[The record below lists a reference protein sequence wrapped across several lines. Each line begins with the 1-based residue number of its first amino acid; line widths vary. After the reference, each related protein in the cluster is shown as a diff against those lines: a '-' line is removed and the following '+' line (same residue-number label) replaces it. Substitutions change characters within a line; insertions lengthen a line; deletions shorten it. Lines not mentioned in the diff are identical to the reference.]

1 MRTVLQ
7 CLTIYVNKFN
17 IILLCSVFTVS
28 FPLLTALHNWFVSDL
43 LEKVGLNHYPMV
55 EGIMCFL
62 FDLETLSSIS
72 RTFDNFLSVRM

>member
-1 MRTVLQ
+1 M
-7 CLTIYVNKFN
+7 
-17 IILLCSVFTVS
+17 
-28 FPLLTALHNWFVSDL
+28 LTALHNWFVSDL

-55 EGIMCFL
+55 EGIMCLL